1 MRATALMPPPPHGE
15 GLAPERSLAAPRST
29 STRQLVRKGTAAPG
43 VQRRYTGTAGRIEL
57 PDGKVLVLGGNKA
70 YPTVAN
76 GDQPEGLHRPDGHR
90 PGAGR

>member
-1 MRATALMPPPPHGE
+1 MTRPTHRGHVGVR
-15 GLAPERSLAAPRST
+15 GLQPGQGHLQGDPDARRLLPR
-29 STRQLVRKGTAAPG
+29 RE
-43 VQRRYTGTAGRIEL
+43 VQL

-90 PGAGR
+90 PGAAR